1 MTRFYL
7 FFYINKKHG
16 LKKRMVRFKCDN
28 RMNLSY
34 DINIEIRDLYEDP
47 IAMVNTPT
55 QSLWYDSFISN

>member
-1 MTRFYL
+1 
-7 FFYINKKHG
+7 
-16 LKKRMVRFKCDN
+16 
-28 RMNLSY
+28 MNLSY

>member
-1 MTRFYL
+1 
-7 FFYINKKHG
+7 
-16 LKKRMVRFKCDN
+16 MVRFKCDN